1 MLHNIGRSSRA
12 QPVAPC
18 YILASPIVGLQS
30 PLATAEPIPGFGQ
43 PPISPNK
50 TCQRTLFSAKHNQR
64 AEVAQLA
71 SAPLPAS
78 AASTVPRASSGRAA

>member
-1 MLHNIGRSSRA
+1 MRCTTPAALARA
-12 QPVAPC
+12 ASCPS

-50 TCQRTLFSAKHNQR
+50 TCQRTLFSAKHSHGV
-64 AEVAQLA
+64 EVAQG
-71 SAPLPAS
+71 APAQAINTS
-78 AASTVPRASSGRAA
+78 CG